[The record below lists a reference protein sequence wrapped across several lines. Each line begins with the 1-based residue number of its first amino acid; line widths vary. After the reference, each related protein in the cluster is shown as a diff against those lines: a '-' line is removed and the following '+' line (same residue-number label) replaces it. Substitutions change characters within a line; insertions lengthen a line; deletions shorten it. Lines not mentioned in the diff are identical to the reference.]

1 MKPEP
6 TPPPVSAEPQILQD
20 IDLDTLS
27 ITEAVAIQVDD
38 IQDRVLHWDDLLW
51 DWLLKYGVKVLFA
64 VAIFLATLYCV
75 QIFVKVLEKY
85 LKKQNFNRSIVYFLT
100 NLLRYGM
107 ILFSLAM
114 ITNTLGLST
123 ASILTLLGTLS
134 LTIGLALQ
142 GALSNVAAGFL
153 LLVLKPFEVGDI
165 IESQGQIGMVD
176 KIEIFT
182 TTIITKNHYLVILP
196 NNKITTDRVS
206 NISRLS
212 LKRFEAHVRTENIA
226 QVLQYKAQMQ
236 SFLLAQKDL
245 LASEFGTIYKYDVKN
260 FRFSVRFWCA
270 QTLQWELLQKLNDT
284 WQGDSK
290 INFTY

>member
-1 MKPEP
+1 MK
-6 TPPPVSAEPQILQD
+6 TQIVQTAQIAPNALP
-20 IDLDTLS
+20 INETDTLS
-27 ITEAVAIQVDD
+27 ITEAVVSQVED
-38 IQDRVLHWDDLLW
+38 IHENVLDWNENLW
-51 DWLLKYGVKVLFA
+51 EFMLKYGIKVLFA
-64 VAIFLATLYCV
+64 IIVFVLTLYLV
-75 QIFVKVLEKY
+75 QIFVRLLEKY
-85 LKKQNFNRSIVYFLT
+85 LKKKHLNRSVVYFLV